1 MGHGKTLSSSLIGVG
16 ASEGLEQ
23 SSDVI
28 RFKFKRSLWP
38 EDWPEKRRDLQN
50 LRRDIYVGWDQGT
63 SNRDGETWVNH
74 EHTLRHPAFSLV
86 ALTAA
91 VNKQLTVHCVII
103 YCLSLQY

>member
-38 EDWPEKRRDLQN
+38 EDWPEKRRDPFRDCRTSGEIYTLAGTRVPATEMG
-50 LRRDIYVGWDQGT
+50 RRG
-63 SNRDGETWVNH
+63 
-74 EHTLRHPAFSLV
+74 
-86 ALTAA
+86 
-91 VNKQLTVHCVII
+91 
-103 YCLSLQY
+103 